1 MQPQHKKTAQ
11 QQALKTLFSLILR
24 GFIKHTINNQ
34 EQMPKPTE
42 EQRLKNK
49 IQKQFNKATKGYSMF
64 TDGDKILV
72 ALSGGKDSLMLL
84 QLLSERSRIHKSAI
98 SIVAAHVVMVNIPY
112 KSDHTF
118 LKQFCNRL
126 GVELHILESSFNAS
140 TDTRKSP
147 CFLCS
152 WNRRKALFTLAQE
165 IGCNKIALGHNMDDF
180 IETMLMNIT
189 FQGAF
194 SAMAPV
200 MQMEKFPITVIRPLC
215 LVNEQDVEEYAKE
228 RNFPPQIKNCPHENA
243 SNRRTMK
250 ELLQQLEQ
258 LNPEARYNLWGA
270 MSNIQP
276 ALLPPKMSNK
286 Q

>member
-1 MQPQHKKTAQ
+1 MAKSRSHTLRQCRFLINFAVRKKKRHKESRRMPKFT
-11 QQALKTLFSLILR
+11 
-24 GFIKHTINNQ
+24 Q
-34 EQMPKPTE
+34 EQ
-42 EQRLKNK
+42 K
-49 IQKQFNKATKGYSMF
+49 IYNRIRKQFNKATKDYAMF
-64 TDGDKILV
+64 DDGDKILV
-72 ALSGGKDSLMLL
+72 ALSGGKDSLTLL
-84 QLLSERSRIHKSAI
+84 KLMSERSRIFKPSI
-98 SIVAAHVVMVNIPY
+98 SIVAAHVTMVNIPY
-112 KSDHTF
+112 KTDPGFLRTF
-118 LKQFCNRL
+118 CEGL
-126 GVELHILESSFNAS
+126 GVELHIAESGFDSS

-165 IGCNKIALGHNMDDF
+165 LGCNKIALGHNMDDF

-200 MQMEKFPITVIRPLC
+200 MAMEKFPITIIRPLC
-215 LVNEQDVEEYAKE
+215 LVNENNVEEYAGE
-228 RNFPPQIKNCPHENA
+228 CNFPPQIKSCPFENG
-243 SNRRTMK
+243 SNRKSMK
-250 ELLQQLEQ
+250 DLLAHLES

-276 ALLPPKMSNK
+276 SLLPPKIEKK